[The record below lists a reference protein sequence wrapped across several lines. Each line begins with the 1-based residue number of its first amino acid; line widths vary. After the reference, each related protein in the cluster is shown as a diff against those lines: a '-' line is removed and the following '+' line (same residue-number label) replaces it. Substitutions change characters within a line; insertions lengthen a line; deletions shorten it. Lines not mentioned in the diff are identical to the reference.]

1 MPCDFAA
8 VDDASETSL
17 SVTAV
22 ETTNDSLPTP
32 SDEIPRASKE
42 FVLTSVPGKRKRSSN
57 DRTQLQV

>member
-22 ETTNDSLPTP
+22 ETTTDSIPTP
-32 SDEIPRASKE
+32 SAEIPGASKE
-42 FVLTSVPGKRKRSSN
+42 FVLTPVPGKRKRKSN